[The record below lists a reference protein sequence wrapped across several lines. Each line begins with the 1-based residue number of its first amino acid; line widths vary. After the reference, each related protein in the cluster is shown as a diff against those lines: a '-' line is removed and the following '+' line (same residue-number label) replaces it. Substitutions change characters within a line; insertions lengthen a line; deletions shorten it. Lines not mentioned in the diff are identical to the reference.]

1 MDIMARHGIA
11 DATML
16 SICFSPGHRLGLT
29 SVAISPMLQ
38 FNFTVVMIRNTS
50 RREENIVSLYPKWTC
65 QRPINVHL
73 EEQKYQPS
81 VSQQMLKAPDSVI
94 QRATATALIVLLL
107 HQADL

>member
-1 MDIMARHGIA
+1 
-11 DATML
+11 
-16 SICFSPGHRLGLT
+16 
-29 SVAISPMLQ
+29 MLQ

-65 QRPINVHL
+65 ERPINVHL
-73 EEQKYQPS
+73 EEQPS

-107 HQADL
+107 HQANL